1 MRPKLFWAVPTSVFC
16 ALLFST
22 GCGSSSAHL
31 RILNGIPIQSD
42 IDMLI
47 DSKDVAAAIPY
58 GSVSGYITVS
68 SGSRHLQIEAT
79 GSSSP
84 FVGQNI
90 SLASGSYNTA
100 LDTANGAT
108 VFTDNHATPSSGNVS
123 IRVINASS
131 ALSAADVYI
140 VTSGSG
146 LGATP
151 TFSNVGVPTAS
162 GYTTVAAG
170 SYIVYFTT
178 PGTTNVLLATGT
190 LTLSSGQVRTVAA
203 MDGQTGGVTTTV
215 LADLN

>member
-1 MRPKLFWAVPTSVFC
+1 
-16 ALLFST
+16 
-22 GCGSSSAHL
+22 
-31 RILNGIPIQSD
+31 
-42 IDMLI
+42 MLI

-58 GSVSGYITVS
+58 GSASSYLSAS
-68 SGSRHLQIEAT
+68 SGSRHLQIEST
-79 GSSSP
+79 GVSTP
-84 FVGQNI
+84 FVDQNI
-90 SLASGSYNTA
+90 NLSSGSYSTV

-131 ALSAADVYI
+131 FLGATDVYV

-146 LGATP
+146 IGSTP

-162 GYTTVAAG
+162 GYTTVAGG
-170 SYIVYFTT
+170 SYIVYFTQ

-190 LTLSSGQVRTVAA
+190 LTLSSDQVRTVVAL
-203 MDGQTGGVTTTV
+203 DGQAGGVTTSV